1 MKLLTL
7 LCFFLLALLMPVA
20 ADSIPAT
27 GKEVI
32 TQAPTAPANA
42 LVGSYNVLAALAEV
56 PEPQALVL
64 LGIGLLVTA
73 RFLRKRDVIN

>member
-7 LCFFLLALLMPVA
+7 LCFFLPALLLPVA

-27 GKEVI
+27 GKAGVA
-32 TQAPTAPANA
+32 QAPASAANV
-42 LVGSYNVLAALAEV
+42 LVGSYNVQAALAEV

-73 RFLRKRDVIN
+73 RLLRKRDAIN